1 MAIRVLHRNGYLNT
15 NAQEWAK
22 HKSKIWIKSDEITQ
36 REVLIKAWSWKVDL
50 ESSSSL
56 LLGSVRSQE
65 EKKKIIERSWFMAN
79 SRRVRVQCCWW
90 HGTTAHWIRSM
101 RWLFLGPSMKLR
113 PCQKALI
120 KSSSR
125 GRWKVGYQH
134 HCRSS
139 VRPARL
145 HLLNTSSP
153 SPSQTWPR
161 LPKTT
166 PRRNELILYSSYST
180 VNIYFILVF
189 FFPPEY
195 PSSPGL
201 SPLSCLHYWWR
212 AGTEGCCPLVL
223 YCKVE
228 LELLFPFRQA
238 KSL

>member
-1 MAIRVLHRNGYLNT
+1 
-15 NAQEWAK
+15 
-22 HKSKIWIKSDEITQ
+22 
-36 REVLIKAWSWKVDL
+36 
-50 ESSSSL
+50 
-56 LLGSVRSQE
+56 
-65 EKKKIIERSWFMAN
+65 MAN

-189 FFPPEY
+189 FFSTRVPLISRAI
-195 PSSPGL
+195 SSLLPTLLMKSGNRGVL
-201 SPLSCLHYWWR
+201 SF
-212 AGTEGCCPLVL
+212 GT
-223 YCKVE
+223 
-228 LELLFPFRQA
+228 LL
-238 KSL
+238 